1 MKKTN
6 KKKSTRKKSF
16 KKKINKS
23 TGIIPVLFI
32 VALLA
37 LFSEAA
43 RTIPAGAFSEKLFQK
58 AVEVPKLSFKLIEKK
73 ILNKPVLISN
83 NTDYQNTK
91 DKIIISEENIIS
103 KTEEKLAIK
112 EEFSQKK
119 ELLEIKKIEQDLQ
132 NIQAKISKVQKEITE
147 IDSKKLDQ
155 ETEVIVAKAP
165 KTPVEEIISK
175 SVDQKIIDEKIVDI
189 PKIEETIEVAEDTG
203 NKILKILDDLSEQQ
217 GTGTSINNKNITYV
231 QILQN
236 PNDLDLNLKYAQQQ
250 GKMGNYKQTISTL
263 ERLNMIYPDNVEIKL
278 YLLSVLV
285 QIDSPEKANT
295 IIEEMKLRR
304 DLEAEDLQTLKEIEE
319 ELKDREPSLWA
330 LTLSIDAGNVWS
342 DNVNSVSKTRLKK
355 SSDSTIG
362 FNSAKYDSTAS
373 ASMGISATRPVGEQ
387 SSLLINFSH
396 TTSDQDQELDDD
408 SQSYGL
414 TFGLDTVLGNQSLSP
429 YLIMS
434 KTDAMADAD
443 SFSFMSGVGG
453 FFSVGERNSINYGYS
468 YTDSKANHN
477 SSDTTANETNA
488 IAHGY
493 TLGHDY
499 ILNKLISTSIGLG
512 YTDSDAKVDA
522 GNDAETYDFSIGLNF
537 AFPWAYVSVSNAHS
551 FIDYKKAD
559 TSVVSDILR
568 SDYTNTTGVA
578 LTKAMGDFFP
588 TIDPNRTLFL
598 NLSYEKLIS
607 ESNIMNYDYI
617 TDSFT
622 LSFSKSLRLNN

>member
-58 AVEVPKLSFKLIEKK
+58 TFEVPNLSFKLIENK

-119 ELLEIKKIEQDLQ
+119 ELLEIKKIEQ
-132 NIQAKISKVQKEITE
+132 
-147 IDSKKLDQ
+147 

-189 PKIEETIEVAEDTG
+189 PKIGETIKVVEDTE
-203 NKILKILDDLSEQQ
+203 NKLLKILDDISEQE

-319 ELKDREPSLWA
+319 QLKDREPSLWA
-330 LTLSIDAGNVWS
+330 LTLSTDVGNVWS

-477 SSDTTANETNA
+477 SSDTTANESNA

-522 GNDAETYDFSIGLNF
+522 GNDSETYDFSIGLNF

-551 FIDYKKAD
+551 FIDYKIAD

-588 TIDPNRTLFL
+588 GLDPNRTLFL